1 MLNMDQID
9 DIKKAA
15 QSSMSVSAIAATRN
29 IDRKTIRK
37 YILFTGDTNEGHFP
51 LERTTTITANEQ
63 DIEDLLLSQS
73 AFTAVKHKLT
83 AKRIHT
89 MLLEGTL
96 CDKPPINVSIRTVE
110 RLVKKVRTRIR

>member
-96 CDKPPINVSIRTVE
+96 CDKPPINLNWAGKIRS
-110 RLVKKVRTRIR
+110 R